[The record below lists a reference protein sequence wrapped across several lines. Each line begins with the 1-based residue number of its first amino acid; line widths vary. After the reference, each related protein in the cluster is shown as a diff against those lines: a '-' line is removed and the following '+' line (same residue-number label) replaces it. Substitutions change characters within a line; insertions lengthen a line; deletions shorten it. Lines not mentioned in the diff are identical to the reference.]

1 MLING
6 APYPLNSY
14 PFTTST
20 SSPEYYPCQTSF
32 FLLFPF
38 LYSSSST
45 FIDNKESYKQISCVE
60 HFYMRS
66 NIFNRHI
73 FVLQET

>member
-1 MLING
+1 M
-6 APYPLNSY
+6 
-14 PFTTST
+14 
-20 SSPEYYPCQTSF
+20 SSILQRVFYS
-32 FLLFPF
+32 
-38 LYSSSST
+38 SSSST

-73 FVLQET
+73 CLLQET